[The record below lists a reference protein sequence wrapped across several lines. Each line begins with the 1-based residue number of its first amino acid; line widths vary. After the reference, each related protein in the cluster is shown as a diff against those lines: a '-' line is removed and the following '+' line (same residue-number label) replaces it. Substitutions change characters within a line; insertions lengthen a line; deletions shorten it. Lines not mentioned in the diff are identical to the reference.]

1 MFGHGQL
8 YGVGEVAEERPGY
21 EPAEEGVRN
30 NNTTNKW
37 RERNRV
43 KGNKAEFKEKVM
55 GENSVSTE
63 GFTAV

>member
-1 MFGHGQL
+1 M
-8 YGVGEVAEERPGY
+8 AEERLGY

-37 RERNRV
+37 REKNRV
-43 KGNKAEFKEKVM
+43 KGNKVEFKEKVM
-55 GENSVSTE
+55 GENSVSIE